1 MRVFKVFF
9 FIPFNALICSSKS
22 EIGKLLSLLEV
33 FSLKNFNR
41 KVMGLTPTYVSYDIV
56 QFTTDM
62 E

>member
-1 MRVFKVFF
+1 MRVFKGF

-22 EIGKLLSLLEV
+22 DIGKLLSLLEV
-33 FSLKNFNR
+33 FSLNSFNR
-41 KVMGLTPTYVSYDIV
+41 KVMGLTPTYVSSDIV